1 MQLPIWQPFINEWY
15 TFSLFLMFIF
25 ILIGISEVARSMLQW
40 SPESSRKLVH
50 LIVGTLVSACPFI
63 FKSNIPPV
71 VLAGIFIFVN
81 ALALKT
87 ERFKGMH
94 STDRFSYGTVYFPIA
109 FLILALFWWEK
120 PITLIL
126 SMLIMTFS
134 DTIAAVIGE
143 RTPQPRNF
151 RIWNDIKS
159 VEGCLGMFL
168 SSFLIIYIGTDLFAW
183 LFGAAFFIP
192 LPVLIGTS
200 GFVAMIVTLSEAVS
214 SRGSDNFSVPIM
226 AALSYDL
233 FLINYTHG
241 TLNHLLI
248 WAIVSAIVFYGAYK
262 FKSLSESGILSAYVM
277 GIIIF
282 GTGGFIWIVP
292 ILTFFVLSSTL
303 SKLPKTENILQK
315 GSRRD
320 IIQVLANGGAAT
332 IISVINFY
340 SPNDQLFIL
349 YLAAIAAATAD
360 TWASEI
366 GLLSPWDPIHI
377 TKLKS
382 VIKGTSGGISLLGTL
397 GSVLGATVIGITG
410 VQLGLPVSLLGII
423 IFTGTAGGLVDSVL
437 GGSIQATFQCT
448 ECNNITEKRKHCN
461 LPSMHVSGLYIVDND
476 MVNFLNTISGIII
489 VLILV

>member
-15 TFSLFLMFIF
+15 TFALFVLLIF
-25 ILIGISEVARSMLQW
+25 IVIGISELAQSMLRW
-40 SPESSRKLVH
+40 NYEFTRKLVH
-50 LIVGTLVSACPFI
+50 LFVGTIVSTCPLI
-63 FKSNIPPV
+63 FKSNIVPII
-71 VLAGIFIFVN
+71 LASIFIFIN

-87 ERFKGMH
+87 DKFKGIH

-134 DTIAAVIGE
+134 DTIAAVIGD
-143 RTPQPRNF
+143 RTSQPRQF
-151 RIWNDIKS
+151 QIWEDIKS

-168 SSFLIIYIGTDLFAW
+168 SSFMIIYIGTDLFAW

-192 LPVLIGTS
+192 LPILIGVS

-214 SRGSDNFSVPIM
+214 SKGSDNFSVPIM
-226 AALSYDL
+226 AALSYDI

-241 TLNHLLI
+241 TLDHLLV
-248 WAIVSAIVFYGAYK
+248 WAITSAIVFYGAYK
-262 FKSLSESGILSAYVM
+262 FKSLSESGVLSAYAM

-282 GTGGFIWIVP
+282 GTGGFMWITP
-292 ILTFFVLSSTL
+292 ILIFFVLSSAL
-303 SKLPKTENILQK
+303 SKLPKIENTLQK
-315 GSRRD
+315 NSQRD
-320 IIQVLANGGAAT
+320 IIQVIANGGAAT

-340 SPNDQLFIL
+340 YPNNQLFIV

-366 GLLSPWDPIHI
+366 GLLSPWNPIHV
-377 TKLKS
+377 TKLKT
-382 VIKGTSGGISLLGTL
+382 VEKGTSGGISLLGTL
-397 GSVLGATVIGITG
+397 GSVLGATVIGVTG
-410 VQLGLPVSLLGII
+410 IQLGLPTSLLGII
-423 IFTGTAGGLVDSVL
+423 IITGTAGSLIDSL
-437 GGSIQATFQCT
+437 IGGSIQANFQCA

-461 LPSMHVSGLYIVDND
+461 LPSMHVSGLFMVDND

-489 VLILV
+489 VLFLV

>member
-15 TFSLFLMFIF
+15 TFSLLLLFIF
-25 ILIGISEVARSMLQW
+25 ILIGVSEVARAMLQW

-71 VLAGIFIFVN
+71 ILASIFIFVN
-81 ALALKT
+81 SLALKADG
-87 ERFKGMH
+87 FKGMN
-94 STDRFSYGTVYFPIA
+94 SIDRFSYGTVYFPIA

-120 PITLIL
+120 PITLVL
-126 SMLIMTFS
+126 SILIMTFS

-143 RTPQPRNF
+143 RTRQPRHF
-151 RIWNDIKS
+151 RIWDDIKS
-159 VEGCLGMFL
+159 VEGSLGMFL
-168 SSFLIIYIGTDLFAW
+168 SSFMIIYIGTDLFAW
-183 LFGAAFFIP
+183 LFGAAFFLP
-192 LPVLIGTS
+192 LPILIGAS

-226 AALSYDL
+226 TALSYDL

-241 TLNHLLI
+241 TLNHLLF
-248 WAIVSAIVFYGAYK
+248 WAIASSIVFFGAYK
-262 FKSLSESGILSAYVM
+262 FKLLSESGVFSAYVM

-282 GTGGFIWIVP
+282 GTGGFMWIVP
-292 ILTFFVLSSTL
+292 ILTFFVLSSVL
-303 SKLPKTENILQK
+303 SKLPKTENTLQK
-315 GSRRD
+315 GSQRD
-320 IIQVLANGGAAT
+320 IIQVLANGSIAT

-349 YLAAIAAATAD
+349 FLAAIAAATAD

-366 GLLSPWDPIHI
+366 GLLSPWNPIHI

-397 GSVLGATVIGITG
+397 GSVLGATVIGVTG
-410 VQLGLPVSLLGII
+410 VKLGLPASLLGII
-423 IFTGTAGGLVDSVL
+423 IITGTVGSLVDSL
-437 GGSIQATFQCT
+437 IGGSIQANFQCAK
-448 ECNNITEKRKHCN
+448 CNNITEKRKHCN
-461 LPSMHVSGLYIVDND
+461 LPSILVSGLYIIDND

-489 VLILV
+489 ILILV

>member
-15 TFSLFLMFIF
+15 TFALFLMFIF

-71 VLAGIFIFVN
+71 FLAGVFIFVN

-87 ERFKGMH
+87 EKFKGIH
-94 STDRFSYGTVYFPIA
+94 STDRVSYGTVYFPIA
-109 FLILALFWWEK
+109 FLILALFWWDK

-126 SMLIMTFS
+126 SIMIMTYS
-134 DTIAAVIGE
+134 DTIAAVTGE
-143 RTPQPRNF
+143 LVHRPRKF
-151 RIWNDIKS
+151 QVWDDTKS

-168 SSFLIIYIGTDLFAW
+168 SSFMIIYIGTDLFAW
-183 LFGAAFFIP
+183 LFGAAFFVP
-192 LPVLIGTS
+192 LTVLIGVS
-200 GFVAMIVTLSEAVS
+200 GFVAMSATLSELIS
-214 SRGSDNFSVPIM
+214 SRGSDNFSVPII
-226 AALSYDL
+226 AALSYDM

-241 TLNHLLI
+241 TLNNLLI
-248 WAIVSAIVFYGAYK
+248 WTIVSAIAFYGSYQLQSLN
-262 FKSLSESGILSAYVM
+262 KSGVISAYIM
-277 GIIIF
+277 GLIIY
-282 GTGGFIWIVP
+282 GTGGFKWIIP
-292 ILTFFVLSSTL
+292 ILVFFILSSVL
-303 SKLPKTENILQK
+303 SKLSKTRNTIQK
-315 GSRRD
+315 GSQRD
-320 IIQVLANGGAAT
+320 IMQVMANGGVAT
-332 IISVINFY
+332 IVSVLNFY
-340 SPNDQLFIL
+340 YPIDQLFIL
-349 YLAAIAAATAD
+349 YIAGIAAATAD

-382 VIKGTSGGISLLGTL
+382 VIKGTSGGISLLGIL

-410 VQLGLPVSLLGII
+410 VQLGLPASLLGII
-423 IFTGTAGGLVDSVL
+423 IFTGTAGGLVDSLL

-448 ECNNITEKRKHCN
+448 KCKNITEKRKHCN
-461 LPSMHVSGLYIVDND
+461 LPSMHVSGLYVVDND

>member
-15 TFSLFLMFIF
+15 TFALFLLFIF

-71 VLAGIFIFVN
+71 FLAGVFIFVN

-87 ERFKGMH
+87 KKFKGMH
-94 STDRFSYGTVYFPIA
+94 STDRASYGTVYFPIA

-151 RIWNDIKS
+151 RIWDDIKS
-159 VEGCLGMFL
+159 IEGCLGMFL
-168 SSFLIIYIGTDLFAW
+168 SSFIIIYIGTDLFAW

-192 LPVLIGTS
+192 LPILIGTS

-214 SRGSDNFSVPIM
+214 SKGSDNFTVPIM
-226 AALSYDL
+226 TALSYDI

-241 TLNHLLI
+241 TLNHLLF
-248 WAIVSAIVFYGAYK
+248 WAITSAIVFYGAYK
-262 FKSLSESGILSAYVM
+262 FKSLSKSGVLSAYVM

-282 GTGGFIWIVP
+282 GTGGFMWIVP
-292 ILTFFVLSSTL
+292 ILTFFVLSSAL
-303 SKLPKTENILQK
+303 SILPKTENTLEK
-315 GSRRD
+315 NPRRD
-320 IIQVLANGGAAT
+320 IIQVIANGGAAT

-340 SPNDQLFIL
+340 SPNNLLFIV

-366 GLLSPWDPIHI
+366 GLLSPWNPIHI

-410 VQLGLPVSLLGII
+410 VQLGLPASLLGII
-423 IFTGTAGGLVDSVL
+423 VFTGTAGGLVDSVI

-448 ECNNITEKRKHCN
+448 DCNDITEKRKHCN
-461 LPSMHVSGLYIVDND
+461 LPSMHVSGLYILDND

>member
-15 TFSLFLMFIF
+15 TFALFLLLIF
-25 ILIGISEVARSMLQW
+25 IVIGISEFARSMLRW
-40 SPESSRKLVH
+40 NYEFTRKLVH
-50 LIVGTLVSACPFI
+50 LFVGTIASTCPLI
-63 FKSNIPPV
+63 FKSNIVPIF
-71 VLAGIFIFVN
+71 LAGIFIFIN

-87 ERFKGMH
+87 DKFKGIH

-134 DTIAAVIGE
+134 DTIAAFIGE
-143 RTPQPRNF
+143 RTTQPIQF
-151 RIWNDIKS
+151 QIWEDIKS

-168 SSFLIIYIGTDLFAW
+168 SSFMIIYTGTDLFAW

-192 LPVLIGTS
+192 LPILIGAS

-214 SRGSDNFSVPIM
+214 SKGSDNFSVPIM
-226 AALSYDL
+226 AALSYDI

-241 TLNHLLI
+241 TLDHLLV
-248 WAIVSAIVFYGAYK
+248 WAITSAIVFYGAYK
-262 FKSLSESGILSAYVM
+262 FKSLSKSGILSAYAM

-282 GTGGFIWIVP
+282 GTGGFMWITP
-292 ILTFFVLSSTL
+292 ILIFFVLSSAL
-303 SKLPKTENILQK
+303 SKLPKTKNTLQK
-315 GSRRD
+315 YPRRD
-320 IIQVLANGGAAT
+320 IIQVIANGGAAT

-340 SPNDQLFIL
+340 YPNNQLFIV

-360 TWASEI
+360 TWATEI
-366 GLLSPWDPIHI
+366 GLLSPWNPIHI
-377 TKLKS
+377 TKLKT
-382 VIKGTSGGISLLGTL
+382 VVKGTSGGISLLGTL

-410 VQLGLPVSLLGII
+410 TQLGLPVSLLGII
-423 IFTGTAGGLVDSVL
+423 IITGTAGGLVDSL
-437 GGSIQATFQCT
+437 IGGSIQANFQCT

-461 LPSMHVSGLYIVDND
+461 LPSKHVSGLYIVDND

-489 VLILV
+489 VLFLV

>member
-15 TFSLFLMFIF
+15 TFALFLLLIF
-25 ILIGISEVARSMLQW
+25 IVIGISEFARSMLRW
-40 SPESSRKLVH
+40 NYEFTRKLVH
-50 LIVGTLVSACPFI
+50 LFVGTIASTCPLI
-63 FKSNIPPV
+63 FKSNIVPIF
-71 VLAGIFIFVN
+71 LAGIFIFIN

-87 ERFKGMH
+87 DKFKGIH

-134 DTIAAVIGE
+134 DTIAAFIGE
-143 RTPQPRNF
+143 RTTQPIQF
-151 RIWNDIKS
+151 QIWEDIKS

-168 SSFLIIYIGTDLFAW
+168 SSFMIIYTGTDLFAW

-192 LPVLIGTS
+192 LPILIGAS

-214 SRGSDNFSVPIM
+214 SKGSDNFSVPIM
-226 AALSYDL
+226 AALSYDI

-241 TLNHLLI
+241 TLDHLLV
-248 WAIVSAIVFYGAYK
+248 WAITSAIVFYGAYK
-262 FKSLSESGILSAYVM
+262 FKSLSKSGILSAYAM

-282 GTGGFIWIVP
+282 GTGGFMWITP
-292 ILTFFVLSSTL
+292 ILIFFVLSSAL
-303 SKLPKTENILQK
+303 SKLPKTKNTLQK
-315 GSRRD
+315 YPRRD
-320 IIQVLANGGAAT
+320 IIQVIANGGAAT

-340 SPNDQLFIL
+340 YPNNQLFIV

-360 TWASEI
+360 TWATEI
-366 GLLSPWDPIHI
+366 GLLSPWNPIHI
-377 TKLKS
+377 TKLKT
-382 VIKGTSGGISLLGTL
+382 VVKGTSGGISLLGTL

-410 VQLGLPVSLLGII
+410 TQLGLPVSLLGII
-423 IFTGTAGGLVDSVL
+423 IITGTAGGLVDSL
-437 GGSIQATFQCT
+437 IGGSIQANFQCT

-461 LPSMHVSGLYIVDND
+461 LPSKHLSGLYIVDND
-476 MVNFLNTISGIII
+476 MVNCLNTISGIII

>member
-15 TFSLFLMFIF
+15 TFALFFMFIF

-151 RIWNDIKS
+151 RIWDDIKS

>member
-1 MQLPIWQPFINEWY
+1 MQLPIWQPFIDEWY
-15 TFSLFLMFIF
+15 TFTFFLLFIF
-25 ILIGISEVARSMLQW
+25 ILIGISEFTQSILRW
-40 SPESSRKLVH
+40 NPEFSRKLVH
-50 LIVGTLVSACPFI
+50 LVVGTIVSACPFI
-63 FKSNIPPV
+63 FKSNIPPIL
-71 VLAGIFIFVN
+71 LAGIFIFIN

-87 ERFKGMH
+87 DKFKGIH
-94 STDRFSYGTVYFPIA
+94 STDRFSYGTVYFPIS

-151 RIWNDIKS
+151 RIWDDIKS
-159 VEGCLGMFL
+159 IEGCLGMFL
-168 SSFLIIYIGTDLFAW
+168 SSFMVIYIGTDLFAW

-192 LPVLIGTS
+192 LPILIGAS

-214 SRGSDNFSVPIM
+214 SKGSDNFSVPIM
-226 AALSYDL
+226 AALSYDIY
-233 FLINYTHG
+233 LINYTHG
-241 TLNHLLI
+241 TLDNLLV
-248 WAIVSAIVFYGAYK
+248 WAITSAIVFYGAYK
-262 FKSLSESGILSAYVM
+262 FKSLSESGVISAYAM

-282 GTGGFIWIVP
+282 GTGGFIWITP
-292 ILTFFVLSSTL
+292 ILIFFVLSSAL
-303 SKLPKTENILQK
+303 SKLPKTENTLQK
-315 GSRRD
+315 YPRRD
-320 IIQVLANGGAAT
+320 IVQVIANGGAAT

-410 VQLGLPVSLLGII
+410 VQLGLPASLLGII
-423 IFTGTAGGLVDSVL
+423 IFTGTAGGLVDSLL

-448 ECNNITEKRKHCN
+448 KCKNITEKRKHCN
-461 LPSMHVSGLYIVDND
+461 LASMHVSGLYLVDND

-489 VLILV
+489 VLILI

>member
-15 TFSLFLMFIF
+15 TFSLFALLIF
-25 ILIGISEVARSMLQW
+25 IVIGISELAQSMLRW
-40 SPESSRKLVH
+40 NYEFTRKLVH
-50 LIVGTLVSACPFI
+50 LFVGTIVSTCPLI
-63 FKSNIPPV
+63 FKSNIVPIF
-71 VLAGIFIFVN
+71 LASIFIFIN

-87 ERFKGMH
+87 DKFKGIH

-134 DTIAAVIGE
+134 DTIAAVIGK
-143 RTPQPRNF
+143 RTTQPRQF
-151 RIWNDIKS
+151 QIWEDIKS

-168 SSFLIIYIGTDLFAW
+168 SSFMIIYIGTDLFAW

-192 LPVLIGTS
+192 LPILIGTS

-214 SRGSDNFSVPIM
+214 SKGSDNFSVPIM
-226 AALSYDL
+226 AALSYDI

-241 TLNHLLI
+241 TLDHLLVWTI
-248 WAIVSAIVFYGAYK
+248 TSAIVFYGAYK
-262 FKSLSESGILSAYVM
+262 FKSLSESGVLSAYAM

-282 GTGGFIWIVP
+282 GTGGFMWIIP
-292 ILTFFVLSSTL
+292 ILIFFILSSAL
-303 SKLPKTENILQK
+303 SKLPKTENTLQK
-315 GSRRD
+315 NSRRD
-320 IIQVLANGGAAT
+320 IIQIIANGGAAT

-340 SPNDQLFIL
+340 YPNNQLFIV
-349 YLAAIAAATAD
+349 YLAVIAVATAD

-366 GLLSPWDPIHI
+366 GLFSPWNPIHV
-377 TKLKS
+377 TKLKT
-382 VIKGTSGGISLLGTL
+382 VAKGTSGGISLLGTL

-410 VQLGLPVSLLGII
+410 IQLGLPSSLLGII
-423 IFTGTAGGLVDSVL
+423 IITGTAGSLVDSL
-437 GGSIQATFQCT
+437 IGGSIQANFQCA

-461 LPSMHVSGLYIVDND
+461 LPSMHLSGLYMVDND

-489 VLILV
+489 VLFLV

>member
-15 TFSLFLMFIF
+15 TFALFLLFIF
-25 ILIGISEVARSMLQW
+25 ILIGISEFAQSMLRW
-40 SPESSRKLVH
+40 NPEFSRKLVH
-50 LIVGTLVSACPFI
+50 LVVGTMVSACPFI
-63 FKSNIPPV
+63 FKSNIPPI
-71 VLAGIFIFVN
+71 VLAGIFIFIN

-87 ERFKGMH
+87 DKFKGIH

-143 RTPQPRNF
+143 RTTQPRQF
-151 RIWNDIKS
+151 RIWEDIKS

-168 SSFLIIYIGTDLFAW
+168 SSFMIIYIGTDLFAW

-192 LPVLIGTS
+192 LPILIGSS

-214 SRGSDNFSVPIM
+214 SKGSDNLSVPIM
-226 AALSYDL
+226 TALSYDI

-241 TLNHLLI
+241 TLYYLLVWVI
-248 WAIVSAIVFYGAYK
+248 TSAIVFYGAYK
-262 FKSLSESGILSAYVM
+262 FKSLSGSGVLSAYVM

-282 GTGGFIWIVP
+282 GTGGLMWIVP
-292 ILTFFVLSSTL
+292 ILTFFVLSSAL
-303 SKLPKTENILQK
+303 SKLPKTENTLQK
-315 GSRRD
+315 NPQRD
-320 IIQVLANGGAAT
+320 IIQVIANGGAAT

-340 SPNDQLFIL
+340 SPNNLLFIV

-366 GLLSPWDPIHI
+366 GLLSPWNPIHI

-382 VIKGTSGGISLLGTL
+382 VLKGTSGGISLLGTL

-410 VQLGLPVSLLGII
+410 VQLGLPASLLGII
-423 IFTGTAGGLVDSVL
+423 IFTGTAGGLVDSL
-437 GGSIQATFQCT
+437 IGGSIQATFKCT

-461 LPSMHVSGLYIVDND
+461 LTSMHISGLYIVDNN

>member
-15 TFSLFLMFIF
+15 TFALFFMFIF

-151 RIWNDIKS
+151 RIWDDIKS

-168 SSFLIIYIGTDLFAW
+168 SSFLIIYIGTDLFSW

>member
-1 MQLPIWQPFINEWY
+1 MELPIWQPFINEWY
-15 TFSLFLMFIF
+15 TFAIFIIFIF
-25 ILIGISEVARSMLQW
+25 ILIGISDFARSILRW

-63 FKSNIPPV
+63 FKSHIPPV
-71 VLAGIFIFVN
+71 VLAFIFIIIN

-87 ERFKGMH
+87 ALFKGMH
-94 STDRFSYGTVYFPIA
+94 STDRLSYGTVYFPIA
-109 FLILALFWWEK
+109 FLVLALFWWEK

-143 RTPQPRNF
+143 RTTQPRQF
-151 RIWNDIKS
+151 QIWEDIKS
-159 VEGCLGMFL
+159 VEGSLGMFL
-168 SSFLIIYIGTDLFAW
+168 SSFMIIYIGTDLFAW

-192 LPVLIGTS
+192 LPILIGAS

-214 SRGSDNFSVPIM
+214 SKGSDNFSVPIM
-226 AALSYDL
+226 AALSYDI

-241 TLNHLLI
+241 TLNHLLVWI
-248 WAIVSAIVFYGAYK
+248 IVSAIVFYGAYK
-262 FKSLSESGILSAYVM
+262 FKSLSESGVLSAYAM

-282 GTGGFIWIVP
+282 GTGGFMWITP
-292 ILTFFVLSSTL
+292 ILIFFVLSSAL
-303 SKLPKTENILQK
+303 SKLPKTENTLQK
-315 GSRRD
+315 NSRRD
-320 IIQVLANGGAAT
+320 IIQVIANGGAAT

-340 SPNDQLFIL
+340 YPNNQLFIL

-366 GLLSPWDPIHI
+366 GLLSPWNPIHI
-377 TKLKS
+377 TKLKT
-382 VIKGTSGGISLLGTL
+382 VVKGTSGGISLLGTL

-410 VQLGLPVSLLGII
+410 IQLGLPTSLLGII
-423 IFTGTAGGLVDSVL
+423 IITGTSGGLIDSL
-437 GGSIQATFQCT
+437 IGGSIQANFQCM

-461 LPSMHVSGLYIVDND
+461 LPSRHVSGLYIVDND

-489 VLILV
+489 VLILL

>member
-15 TFSLFLMFIF
+15 TFALFVLLIF
-25 ILIGISEVARSMLQW
+25 IVIGISELAQSMLRW
-40 SPESSRKLVH
+40 NYEFTRKLVH
-50 LIVGTLVSACPFI
+50 LFVGTIVSTCPLI
-63 FKSNIPPV
+63 FKSNIVPIF
-71 VLAGIFIFVN
+71 LASIFIFIN

-87 ERFKGMH
+87 DKFKGIH

-134 DTIAAVIGE
+134 DTIAAVIGD
-143 RTPQPRNF
+143 RTSQPRQF
-151 RIWNDIKS
+151 QIWEDIKS

-168 SSFLIIYIGTDLFAW
+168 SSFMIIYIGTDLFAW

-192 LPVLIGTS
+192 LPILIGVS

-214 SRGSDNFSVPIM
+214 SKGSDNFSVPIM
-226 AALSYDL
+226 AALSYDI

-241 TLNHLLI
+241 TLDHLLV
-248 WAIVSAIVFYGAYK
+248 WAITSAIVFYGAYK
-262 FKSLSESGILSAYVM
+262 FKSLSESGVLSAYAM

-282 GTGGFIWIVP
+282 GTGGFMWITP
-292 ILTFFVLSSTL
+292 ILIFFVLSSAL
-303 SKLPKTENILQK
+303 SKLPKIENTLQK
-315 GSRRD
+315 NSQRD
-320 IIQVLANGGAAT
+320 IIQVIANGGAAT

-340 SPNDQLFIL
+340 YPNNQLFIV

-366 GLLSPWDPIHI
+366 GLLSPWNPIHV
-377 TKLKS
+377 TKLKT
-382 VIKGTSGGISLLGTL
+382 VEKGTSGGISLLGTL
-397 GSVLGATVIGITG
+397 GSVLGATVIGVTG
-410 VQLGLPVSLLGII
+410 IQLGLPTSLLGII
-423 IFTGTAGGLVDSVL
+423 IITGTAGSLIDSL
-437 GGSIQATFQCT
+437 IGGSIQANFQCA

-461 LPSMHVSGLYIVDND
+461 LPSMHVSGLFMVDND

-489 VLILV
+489 VLFLV